1 MYSQVDGV
9 LPIDPKMPGRNYLRT
24 QLEVTTPG
32 QIEITFNDPHTA
44 VLAWMDN
51 SLVEPKKKM
60 SFDLPSGI
68 HTLSL
73 LIEAPRCI
81 DGLKLELTEA
91 PGSAAKAQFI
101 GGK

>member
-1 MYSQVDGV
+1 
-9 LPIDPKMPGRNYLRT
+9 MPGRNYLRT

-60 SFDLPSGI
+60 TFDLPSGI
-68 HTLSL
+68 HTISL
-73 LIEAPRCI
+73 LIEAPRCKH
-81 DGLKLELTEA
+81 GLKLQLA
-91 PGSAAKAQFI
+91 DLPSSPAKAQFI